1 MGLLWNTTNE
11 IDDKVREIFGDAENY
26 LLVNK
31 HNGVVKGLA
40 QLLLSRVYYIWD
52 NTRQYILYFNAK
64 GISEKDTSG
73 TLKGQFLLMPWH
85 EIEDLAVEYKRNRA
99 ILTFTHLG
107 KKLAYEIP
115 FTGPIYKGNDT
126 RLERLESIRWN
137 RI

>member
-40 QLLLSRVYYIWD
+40 QLLLSSVYYIWD
-52 NTRQYILYFNAK
+52 NTRQYILYFSAK

-73 TLKGQFLLMPWH
+73 TLKGQFLFMPWH

-115 FTGPIYKGNDT
+115 FTGPVYQGNDT
-126 RLERLESIRWN
+126 RLERLERVRWN

>member
-26 LLVNK
+26 LLINK

-40 QLLLSRVYYIWD
+40 QLLLSSVYYIWD
-52 NTRQYILYFNAK
+52 NTRQYILYFSAK

-73 TLKGQFLLMPWH
+73 TLNGQFLLMPWH
-85 EIEDLAVEYKRNRA
+85 EIKDLTLERKRNRA

-126 RLERLESIRWN
+126 RLERLERVRWN

>member
-11 IDDKVREIFGDAENY
+11 IDDKVREIFGDAEHY

-31 HNGVVKGLA
+31 YNAPAKGLA
-40 QLLLSRVYYIWD
+40 QLLLSSVYYMWD
-52 NTRQYILYFNAK
+52 NTRQYILYFSAK
-64 GISEKDTSG
+64 GISEKGTSG

-85 EIEDLAVEYKRNRA
+85 EIEDLAVEHRRNRA

-115 FTGPIYKGNDT
+115 FTGSIYKGNDT
-126 RLERLESIRWN
+126 RLERLEREDWR

>member
-11 IDDKVREIFGDAENY
+11 IDDKVREIFGDAEHY

-31 HNGVVKGLA
+31 YNAPAKRLA
-40 QLLLSRVYYIWD
+40 QLLLWGLYYLWD
-52 NTRQYILYFNAK
+52 NTRQYILYFDAK
-64 GISEKDTSG
+64 GISEKDTPG

-85 EIEDLAVEYKRNRA
+85 EIEDLTVERKRNRA

-107 KKLAYEIP
+107 KKLSYEIP

-126 RLERLESIRWN
+126 RLERLEREDWR